1 MTDAPT
7 TGHCHNENYMKTTHP
22 FVAPVLGSTQ
32 SKVNMEAYE
41 QAIDQ
46 YNEGNYLGAF
56 YQLLDHLNPEFRTK
70 YGNADGTEFHIPH
83 GSILVNIRIADDRLH
98 ISADF
103 LVLPEKGRVAM
114 LRQVA
119 DLNINRLMLARFRKE
134 GDKLMMEYAC
144 PLSQSHPHKLYFIL
158 RNICH
163 VGDRY
168 DDEFCTKFGARR
180 SYEPQ
185 VTPYPEE
192 EVARIHEAV
201 RQTCRET
208 LDAVKEY
215 ETERKY
221 GYSWN
226 VIDIA
231 LYKISY
237 FAQPQGQLMNDLD
250 KAVDDMD
257 KELPVAELVTKG
269 KAFLERLL
277 AMPREELARDLY
289 FVDTLVSAKRRSSL
303 NNVQENFKE
312 VYKEAAD
319 AIEAENYERSAVR
332 ILYKFY
338 EMYFYND
345 VQDDLNAV
353 IANALRKSAGKSMEE
368 ASEILFEALEKVM
381 DDDLTTDDDDE
392 ETGEQGAAAA
402 AAVEQVQQMAAA
414 MQGEIVQMQAAMQQA
429 LMKGDMAE
437 YMRLAQEFQQKM
449 MEQAL
454 GQQK

>member
-1 MTDAPT
+1 
-7 TGHCHNENYMKTTHP
+7 
-22 FVAPVLGSTQ
+22 
-32 SKVNMEAYE
+32 ME
-41 QAIDQ
+41 D
-46 YNEGNYLGAF
+46 
-56 YQLLDHLNPEFRTK
+56 
-70 YGNADGTEFHIPH
+70 
-83 GSILVNIRIADDRLH
+83 V
-98 ISADF
+98 
-103 LVLPEKGRVAM
+103 
-114 LRQVA
+114 
-119 DLNINRLMLARFRKE
+119 
-134 GDKLMMEYAC
+134 C

-158 RNICH
+158 RNFCH
-163 VGDRY
+163 IGDRY
-168 DDEFCTKFGARR
+168 DDEFCAKFGAKR

-185 VTPYPEE
+185 VTPYSEE
-192 EVARIHEAV
+192 EVTRIHEAV

-208 LDAVKEY
+208 LEAVKEY
-215 ETERKY
+215 EAERKY

-381 DDDLTTDDDDE
+381 DDDLTTDDDDDE
-392 ETGEQGAAAA
+392 ETGELGAAAA

>member
-1 MTDAPT
+1 METLKLDISKTGVAVSAAMQAKAQAANALLHSGKGAGNDFLGWVKLPSSISDADIAAIEKEAAKLRAKADVVICI
-7 TGHCHNENYMKTTHP
+7 GIG
-22 FVAPVLGSTQ
+22 GS
-32 SKVNMEAYE
+32 
-41 QAIDQ
+41 
-46 YNEGNYLGAF
+46 YLGAKAVLEAMSDSF
-56 YQLLDHLNPEFRTK
+56 KFLHKKRTEPVVVFAGQNISEDYTHELLE
-70 YGNADGTEFHIPH
+70 
-83 GSILVNIRIADDRLH
+83 
-98 ISADF
+98 
-103 LVLPEKGRVAM
+103 
-114 LRQVA
+114 
-119 DLNINRLMLARFRKE
+119 
-134 GDKLMMEYAC
+134 
-144 PLSQSHPHKLYFIL
+144 
-158 RNICH
+158 
-163 VGDRY
+163 
-168 DDEFCTKFGARR
+168 
-180 SYEPQ
+180 
-185 VTPYPEE
+185 
-192 EVARIHEAV
+192 
-201 RQTCRET
+201 
-208 LDAVKEY
+208 AVKEY
-215 ETERKY
+215 EAERKY

-381 DDDLTTDDDDE
+381 DDDLTTDDDDDE
-392 ETGEQGAAAA
+392 ETGELGAAAA

>member
-1 MTDAPT
+1 MIDAPT
-7 TGHCHNENYMKTTHP
+7 TGHCHNTNDMKTTHP
-22 FVAPVLGSTQ
+22 FVTPVLDSTQ
-32 SKVNMEAYE
+32 SKVNTEAYE
-41 QAIDQ
+41 QAIDL
-46 YNEGNYLGAF
+46 YNEGNYLEAF

-70 YGNADGTEFHIPH
+70 FGNADGTEFHIPH
-83 GSILVNIRIADDRLH
+83 GSILVNIRIADGRLF

-103 LVLPEKGRVAM
+103 LILPEKGRVAM
-114 LRQVA
+114 LRQIA
-119 DLNINRLMLARFRKE
+119 DLNINRLMLPRFRKE
-134 GDKLMMEYAC
+134 GDNLKMEYTC
-144 PLSQSHPHKLYFIL
+144 PLSQGHPHKLYFIL

-163 VGDRY
+163 IGDRY
-168 DDEFCTKFGARR
+168 DDEFCAKFGARR

-185 VTPYPEE
+185 VTPYSEE
-192 EVARIHEAV
+192 ETARIHEAIG
-201 RQTCRET
+201 QTCRET

-215 ETERKY
+215 EAERKY

-231 LYKISY
+231 LYKIAY
-237 FAQPQGQLMNDLD
+237 FAHPQGQLMNDLE

-257 KELPVAELVTKG
+257 KELPVAELVAKG

-289 FVDTLVSAKRRSSL
+289 FVDTLVSTKRRSSL
-303 NNVQENFKE
+303 NNVQENFKD
-312 VYKEAAD
+312 VYQEASE
-319 AIEAENYERSAVR
+319 AIEAENYERSTVR

-338 EMYFYND
+338 EMYYYND

-353 IANALRKSAGKSMEE
+353 VAGALRKSAGKSMEE
-368 ASEILFEALEKVM
+368 ASGILYEALEKVM
-381 DDDLTTDDDDE
+381 DDDLTSDDDDSDD
-392 ETGEQGAAAA
+392 GELGLAAA

-414 MQGEIVQMQAAMQQA
+414 MQGEVVQMQAAMQAA
-429 LMKGDMAE
+429 LAKGDMAE
-437 YMRLAQEFQQKM
+437 YMRMAQEFQQKM

>member
-1 MTDAPT
+1 
-7 TGHCHNENYMKTTHP
+7 MKTTHAY
-22 FVAPVLGSTQ
+22 VAPAIGSTQ
-32 SKVNMEAYE
+32 SKVSMEAWE
-41 QAIDQ
+41 QSLER
-46 YNEGNYLGAF
+46 YNEGKHLEAF
-56 YQLLDHLNPEFRTK
+56 HLLLDHLNPGFRAK

-83 GSILVNIRIADDRLH
+83 GSILVNILVRDGRLEVH
-98 ISADF
+98 ADF
-103 LVLPEKGRVAM
+103 LRLPEKGRVAM

-119 DLNINRLMLARFRKE
+119 DLTLNRLLLPRFRKE
-134 GDKLMMEYAC
+134 GDRLRMEYVC
-144 PLSQSHPHKLYFIL
+144 PLAQSHPHKIYFVL

-168 DDEFCTKFGARR
+168 DDEFCTKFGAERC
-180 SYEPQ
+180 YEPR
-185 VTPYPEE
+185 VTPYSAEE
-192 EVARIHEAV
+192 CARIVEAI
-201 RQTCRET
+201 RTTCRET

-215 ETERKY
+215 DAERKY

-226 VIDIA
+226 VIDTA
-231 LYKISY
+231 FYKISY
-237 FAQPQGQLMNDLD
+237 FAQPQGQLSNDLD

-257 KELPVAELVTKG
+257 RELPVAELVAKG
-269 KAFLERLL
+269 RAFLEKLL
-277 AMPREELARDLY
+277 ATPGEQLAADLY
-289 FVDTLVSAKRRSSL
+289 FVDTLVSTKRRSSL
-303 NNVQENFKE
+303 ANVQENMKDL
-312 VYKEAAD
+312 YQEATE

-381 DDDLTTDDDDE
+381 DDDLTTDDDEE
-392 ETGEQGAAAA
+392 ETGELGAAAA

>member
-1 MTDAPT
+1 M
-7 TGHCHNENYMKTTHP
+7 
-22 FVAPVLGSTQ
+22 
-32 SKVNMEAYE
+32 
-41 QAIDQ
+41 
-46 YNEGNYLGAF
+46 
-56 YQLLDHLNPEFRTK
+56 
-70 YGNADGTEFHIPH
+70 
-83 GSILVNIRIADDRLH
+83 
-98 ISADF
+98 
-103 LVLPEKGRVAM
+103 
-114 LRQVA
+114 
-119 DLNINRLMLARFRKE
+119 
-134 GDKLMMEYAC
+134 
-144 PLSQSHPHKLYFIL
+144 
-158 RNICH
+158 
-163 VGDRY
+163 
-168 DDEFCTKFGARR
+168 
-180 SYEPQ
+180 
-185 VTPYPEE
+185 
-192 EVARIHEAV
+192 
-201 RQTCRET
+201 
-208 LDAVKEY
+208 
-215 ETERKY
+215 
-221 GYSWN
+221 
-226 VIDIA
+226 
-231 LYKISY
+231 
-237 FAQPQGQLMNDLD
+237 
-250 KAVDDMD
+250 
-257 KELPVAELVTKG
+257 TKG
-269 KAFLERLL
+269 KAVLERLL

-381 DDDLTTDDDDE
+381 DDDLTTDDDDDE
-392 ETGEQGAAAA
+392 ETGELGAAAA

>member
-1 MTDAPT
+1 
-7 TGHCHNENYMKTTHP
+7 MKTTHP
-22 FVAPVLGSTQ
+22 FVPPVLDSTQ

-41 QAIDQ
+41 QAMDS
-46 YNEGNYLGAF
+46 YNEGKHLEAF
-56 YQLLDHLNPEFRTK
+56 HLLLDHLNPEFRPK

-83 GSILVNIRIADDRLH
+83 GSILVHIAIADGRLS

-103 LVLPEKGRVAM
+103 LELPEKGRVAM
-114 LRQVA
+114 LRQIA
-119 DLNINRLMLARFRKE
+119 DLNINRLMLPRFRKI
-134 GDKLMMEYAC
+134 GDKLKMEYTC
-144 PLSQSHPHKLYFIL
+144 PLSQGHPHKLYFIL

-163 VGDRY
+163 TGDRY
-168 DDEFCTKFGARR
+168 DDEFCSKFGARR

-185 VTPYPEE
+185 VTPYPEQE
-192 EVARIHEAV
+192 AARIREAIG
-201 RQTCRET
+201 QTCRET

-215 ETERKY
+215 ESERKY

-231 LYKISY
+231 LYKIAY
-237 FAQPQGQLMNDLD
+237 FAHPQGQLMNDLE

-257 KELPVAELVTKG
+257 KELPIAELVAKG

-277 AMPREELARDLY
+277 AMPDEELVRDLY
-289 FVDTLVSAKRRSSL
+289 FVDTLVSTKRRSSL
-303 NNVQENFKE
+303 NNVQENFKD
-312 VYKEAAD
+312 VYQEASE
-319 AIEAENYERSAVR
+319 AIEAENYERSTVR

-353 IANALRKSAGKSMEE
+353 VAGALRKSAGKSMEE

-381 DDDLTTDDDDE
+381 EDDLTADGDDDE
-392 ETGEQGAAAA
+392 DGELGIAAAA
-402 AAVEQVQQMAAA
+402 AAEQVQQMAAA
-414 MQGEIVQMQAAMQQA
+414 MQGQIAEMQAAMQTA
-429 LMKGDMAE
+429 LAKGDMAE
-437 YMRLAQEFQQKM
+437 YMRLMQEFQQKM

>member
-1 MTDAPT
+1 
-7 TGHCHNENYMKTTHP
+7 MKQTP
-22 FVAPVLGSTQ
+22 IFVAPVLGSTQ
-32 SKVNMEAYE
+32 SKVNTELLEQSVERYGEGKHLEAFH
-41 QAIDQ
+41 
-46 YNEGNYLGAF
+46 L
-56 YQLLDHLNPEFRTK
+56 LLDHLNPEFRAK
-70 YGNADGTEFHIPH
+70 YGNADGTEFSIPH
-83 GSILVNIRIADDRLH
+83 GSILVNIRIAGGQMH

-103 LVLPEKGRVAM
+103 LEIPEKGRVAM

-119 DLNINRLMLARFRKE
+119 DLNINRLMLPRFRKE
-134 GDKLMMEYAC
+134 GDLLKMEYEC
-144 PLSQSHPHKLYFIL
+144 PMAQSHPHKLYFVL

-168 DDEFCTKFGARR
+168 DDEFCSKFGAKRT
-180 SYEPQ
+180 YEPRI
-185 VTPYPEE
+185 TPYSDEE
-192 EVARIHEAV
+192 TDRICEAV
-201 RQTCRET
+201 RQVCRET
-208 LDAVKEY
+208 LDALTEY
-215 ETERKY
+215 AAERRY
-221 GYSWN
+221 GYAWN
-226 VIDIA
+226 VLDTA
-231 LYKISY
+231 LYKIAY
-237 FAQPQGQLMNDLD
+237 FARPQGQLMNELD

-257 KELPVAELVTKG
+257 KELPVAELVAKG

-277 AMPREELARDLY
+277 AMPREEMARDLY
-289 FVDTLVSAKRRSSL
+289 LVDTLVSTKRRSSL

-312 VYKEAAD
+312 VYQEATE
-319 AIEAENYERSAVR
+319 AIESENFERSTVR

-353 IANALRKSAGKSMEE
+353 IANALRKSAGKPMEE

-381 DDDLTTDDDDE
+381 DDDLTTDDDEE
-392 ETGEQGAAAA
+392 ETGELGAAAA

>member
-1 MTDAPT
+1 
-7 TGHCHNENYMKTTHP
+7 MKTTHS
-22 FVAPVLGSTQ
+22 FVAPVLNSTQ
-32 SKVNMEAYE
+32 SKVNTEAYE
-41 QAIDQ
+41 QAIDN
-46 YNEGNYLGAF
+46 YNEGKHLEAF
-56 YQLLDHLNPEFRTK
+56 RLLLDHLNPEFRTK
-70 YGNADGTEFHIPH
+70 YGNAEGTEFHIPH
-83 GSILVNIRIADDRLH
+83 GSILVNIRIGEGKLH

-103 LVLPEKGRVAM
+103 LELPEKGRVAM

-119 DLNINRLMLARFRKE
+119 DLNINRLMLPRFRKE
-134 GDKLMMEYAC
+134 GDKLKMEYVC

-163 VGDRY
+163 IGDRY
-168 DDEFCTKFGARR
+168 DDEFCAKFGAKR

-185 VTPYPEE
+185 VTPYSEE
-192 EVARIHEAV
+192 EVTRIHEAV

-208 LDAVKEY
+208 LEAVKEY
-215 ETERKY
+215 EAERKY

-368 ASEILFEALEKVM
+368 ASEILFAALEKVM
-381 DDDLTTDDDDE
+381 DDDLTTDDDEE
-392 ETGEQGAAAA
+392 ETGELGAAAA